1 MKLNKFH
8 GFIILM
14 ICWLLFS
21 MKTDIASLL
30 VGAAASITVIM
41 VSWEFVS
48 EKNTVDIP
56 GPKILF
62 KYVFILVLHIYRD
75 SFVHIGRII
84 KNRSMPN
91 IVELEVPTKDPI
103 ILTMLSNY
111 ITLTP
116 GTITVDVEE
125 NILYIL
131 DIEGEE
137 AGEKT
142 KKSILDIYYRIFG

>member
-21 MKTDIASLL
+21 MKMDTASLL
-30 VGAAASITVIM
+30 VGAAASITVIY

-56 GPKILF
+56 RPRILF
-62 KYVFILVLHIYRD
+62 KYVFILVAHIYRD

-84 KNRSMPN
+84 TNKSMPN
-91 IVELEVPTKDPI
+91 IIELEVPTNDPV
-103 ILTMLSNY
+103 ILTMIANY

-116 GTITVDVEE
+116 GTITVDVEK

-137 AGEKT
+137 AGDNT
-142 KKSILDIYYRIFG
+142 KNSVLDIYERIFL